1 MRSFL
6 FVPADSDK
14 KLAKAAGAGADA
26 LILDLEDSVAPSNK
40 EAARANAR
48 DYLKSASD
56 AESRVC
62 IRMNALDTKFW
73 KDDLKSVVPHRP
85 YAILIPKT
93 LSGGC
98 VRKVANALTEIEAEA
113 GLRTDTVKLFCVA
126 TETAASLFSLGTYAG
141 SSPRLFALT
150 WGAEDLAAALGAR
163 TNKDEAGGYTE
174 PYRLAR
180 TLTLLGAV
188 AAGVIPLDGVYK
200 DFRDEAGLER
210 EAREAA
216 RDGFT
221 AKMAIHPAQV
231 PIINRVFTPS
241 DDDIAQALTIIDA
254 FRKAGDVG
262 VVALDGVM
270 LDIPHLKQAQAL
282 VARAE
287 TGKAQT
293 RGSR

>member
-14 KLAKAAGAGADA
+14 KLARAAGAGADA
-26 LILDLEDSVAPSNK
+26 LILDLEDSVALSNK
-40 EAARANAR
+40 EAARAKAR
-48 DYLKSASD
+48 DYLKSAS
-56 AESRVC
+56 AAGPKICV
-62 IRMNALDTKFW
+62 RMNALDTTLW
-73 KDDLKSVVPHRP
+73 RDDLKSVVPQRP
-85 YAILIPKT
+85 HAILIPKT
-93 LSGGC
+93 LSGNC
-98 VRKVANALTEIEAEA
+98 VKKVANALTEIEAEA
-113 GLRTDTVKLFCVA
+113 GLRTDAVKLFCVA

-141 SSPRLFALT
+141 SNPRLFALT

-163 TNKDEAGGYTE
+163 GNRDETGAYTE

-188 AAGVIPLDGVYK
+188 AANVIPLDGIYK

-241 DDDIAQALTIIDA
+241 EEDIAHARAVVEA
-254 FRKAGDVG
+254 FRQAGDVG

-287 TGKAQT
+287 AGKPQ
-293 RGSR
+293 